1 MTPSFLSANHL
12 ILLTLNLT
20 FRGIFDPPQ
29 GITRE
34 IDGGLGGVLT
44 EKGSASVS

>member
-1 MTPSFLSANHL
+1 M
-12 ILLTLNLT
+12 LLTLNLT

-29 GITRE
+29 GITCD
-34 IDGGLGGVLT
+34 IDGELGGVLT